1 MTAARP
7 GRVAK
12 HADGGERWLQANQAM
27 LTALFEVLHQR
38 LAEVLGRPVA
48 GTPQAEAA
56 RCSAA
61 MPAPP
66 ATERLAEL
74 FGLDPFASDLVLLAA
89 AVELD
94 GRIAGQVAEL
104 DGPAGR
110 SLPSIATAFR
120 ALPGA
125 HWSAFAPGAPLRRWR
140 LIELD
145 GEARFTARC
154 LRLDERVLHF
164 LLGLPAVDARLE
176 ALLRPLPAAAPAGGR
191 IAELAERLAVGLGEG
206 PGFAVLSGR
215 DPSALGEVVT
225 AAAAR
230 LGRVPMRVELAELPS
245 LPGERETL
253 TRLLQREAAMSGLLL
268 VVGAE
273 EADDAALRGVPALLA
288 RLAPPCVVLARG
300 GVPTGAVAAVRI
312 DCAGLTAPERMAVL
326 RSALGRRALDADA
339 LAAVAGQFDL
349 PAPALRAAA
358 ARATAQASGRKRRG
372 KLHPALWEAA
382 RAEARPLLDDLA
394 ERLEARADWDDLV
407 LPPAQMAVLRQI
419 AAQVGHR
426 LRVYDHWGFRD
437 RLSARGLGITAL
449 FAGAS
454 GTGKTFAAEVI
465 AGALSL
471 DLYRIDLSAVVS
483 KYIGETEKNLRRI
496 FDAAEAGGA
505 VLLFDEAD
513 ALFGKRS
520 EVKDSHDRYANIEV
534 GYLLQ
539 RMESYGG
546 LAVLTTNMKQNLDQ
560 AFMRRI
566 RFVVEFPFPGAEER
580 AAIWQR
586 VFPAALPQEGLEP
599 ARLAQMNL
607 PGGAIRNVALNAA
620 FLAAADGQVVRPAHV
635 LAAARSEYAKLEK
648 PLTGSE
654 TRGWAELGRWGE
666 AGS

>member
-1 MTAARP
+1 MTDALPDRMAHNTD
-7 GRVAK
+7 A
-12 HADGGERWLQANQAM
+12 GEHWLQANQAM
-27 LTALFEVLHQR
+27 LTALFDVLHQR
-38 LAEVLGRPVA
+38 LAEVLGRPV
-48 GTPQAEAA
+48 GGSPQAEAA
-56 RCSAA
+56 RCRAA

-66 ATERLAEL
+66 ATERLAAL

-94 GRIAGQVAEL
+94 GRIAAQVAEL

-125 HWSAFAPGAPLRRWR
+125 HWSAFAPGAPLRRTR

-164 LLGLPAVDARLE
+164 LLGLPALDARLE
-176 ALLRPLPAAAPAGGR
+176 ALLRPLPAAAPGGGR
-191 IAELAERLAVGLGEG
+191 IGALAERLAVGLAEG

-215 DPSALGEVVT
+215 DPSALGEAV
-225 AAAAR
+225 AAAAVR
-230 LGRVPMRVELAELPS
+230 LGRVPMRLELAELSGLPS
-245 LPGERETL
+245 EHEAL
-253 TRLLQREAAMSGLLL
+253 TRLLQREAALSGLLL

-273 EADDAALRGVPALLA
+273 EADDAALRGV
-288 RLAPPCVVLARG
+288 
-300 GVPTGAVAAVRI
+300 RI
-312 DCAGLTAPERMAVL
+312 DCAGLSAPERMEVL
-326 RSALGRRALDADA
+326 RTALGRRAVDAGA

-358 ARATAQASGRKRRG
+358 ARATAQAPGRRQRG

-394 ERLEARADWDDLV
+394 ERLETKASWDDLV
-407 LPPAQMAVLRQI
+407 LPPAQMTVLRQI

-426 LRVYDHWGFRD
+426 LRVYDQWGFRD
-437 RLSARGLGITAL
+437 RLSSRGLGITAL
-449 FAGAS
+449 FVGAS

-586 VFPAALPQEGLEP
+586 VFPAALPHEGLDP

-654 TRGWAELGRWGE
+654 TRGWAEAGRWAE
-666 AGS
+666 AGP

>member
-1 MTAARP
+1 MAHNTDA
-7 GRVAK
+7 
-12 HADGGERWLQANQAM
+12 GEHWLQANQAM
-27 LTALFEVLHQR
+27 LTALFDVLHQR
-38 LAEVLGRPVA
+38 LAEVLGRPV
-48 GTPQAEAA
+48 GGSPQAEAA
-56 RCSAA
+56 RCRAA

-66 ATERLAEL
+66 ATERLAAL

-94 GRIAGQVAEL
+94 GRIAAQVAEL

-164 LLGLPAVDARLE
+164 LLGLPALDARLE
-176 ALLRPLPAAAPAGGR
+176 ALLRPLPAAAPGGGR
-191 IAELAERLAVGLGEG
+191 IGALAERLAVGLAEG

-215 DPSALGEVVT
+215 DPSALGEAV
-225 AAAAR
+225 AAAAVR
-230 LGRVPMRVELAELPS
+230 LGRVPMRLELAELSGLPS
-245 LPGERETL
+245 EHEAL
-253 TRLLQREAAMSGLLL
+253 TRLLQREAALSGLLL

-273 EADDAALRGVPALLA
+273 EADDAALRGVPGLLA

-300 GVPTGAVAAVRI
+300 GVPTGEVTALRI
-312 DCAGLTAPERMAVL
+312 DCAGLSAPERMEVL
-326 RSALGRRALDADA
+326 RTALGRRAVDAGA

-358 ARATAQASGRKRRG
+358 ARATAQAPGRRQRG

-394 ERLEARADWDDLV
+394 ERLETKASWDDLV
-407 LPPAQMAVLRQI
+407 LPPAQMTVLRQI

-426 LRVYDHWGFRD
+426 LRVYDQWGFRD
-437 RLSARGLGITAL
+437 RLSSRGLGITAL
-449 FAGAS
+449 FVGAS

-586 VFPAALPQEGLEP
+586 VFPAALPHEGLDP

-654 TRGWAELGRWGE
+654 TRGWAEAGRWAE
-666 AGS
+666 AGP